1 MKNLFSIVAGIVLAS
16 CAGAAKA
23 QDDAS
28 NTPAY
33 AACMD
38 RASGVTVSM
47 RECISEEHAR
57 QDALLN
63 EAYRQLMRRLGT
75 EGQNDL
81 RNAQRA
87 WIAFREAEC
96 VYRASGETGTMGPVI
111 IDSCWLG
118 FTTERVAKL
127 QRDLAMVV
135 EWGPLN

>member
-1 MKNLFSIVAGIVLAS
+1 MKHLFSILAGVLLAS
-16 CAGAAKA
+16 CASAAKA

-33 AACMD
+33 ESCLD

-57 QDALLN
+57 QDTLLN
-63 EAYRQLMRRLGT
+63 EAYRDLMRRLGT
-75 EGQNDL
+75 EGQTDL

-96 VYRASGETGTMGPVI
+96 AYRGSGETGTIGPVI

-118 FTTERVAKL
+118 FTTERAATL
-127 QRDLAMVV
+127 RRDLAFVT
-135 EWGPLN
+135 EWGALN

>member
-1 MKNLFSIVAGIVLAS
+1 MKHVLSILAGVMLAS
-16 CAGAAKA
+16 CASAAQA

-33 AACMD
+33 VACMD

-63 EAYRQLMRRLGT
+63 EAYRQLIRRLGT
-75 EGQNDL
+75 EGQTDL

-87 WIAFREAEC
+87 WIAFREADC

-118 FTTERVAKL
+118 FTTERAAKL